1 MSDLQKIDAWAREN
15 NVTIEKCTRYGRGGA
30 VSLHRSSSFESQQK
44 HTPTRHRS
52 SSVWSK
58 SAESGEKKGSILEA
72 AKNVLRKGSS

>member
-15 NVTIEKCTRYGRGGA
+15 NVTIEKCTHYGGGA

-52 SSVWSK
+52 SSVCSK
-58 SAESGEKKGSILEA
+58 SADSGEKKGSILEA